1 MKSTVTTPR
10 WLKSS
15 PSKPVRSIALLV
27 LVVLAFVIPI
37 AVNSPYVMDVG
48 IQILFY
54 TTLALGLNV
63 VVGYAGLLDLGYAAY
78 FAVGAYC
85 IGILTQTLH
94 LSFWMA
100 LPLAGLFAMVLGSF
114 IGFTVLRLRSDYL
127 TMVTLG
133 FGEIIRIT
141 ANNLDVTGG
150 PSGIFGIQGP
160 SLFGFQ
166 LNQPIHFYYLMLVV
180 LIISTIAVARL
191 GNSRIGRAWAC
202 LREDEDAAEA
212 MGINTLGY
220 RMLAYLTGTFW
231 AGLTG
236 AVFAVK
242 MTAVSPNS
250 FGFMQSVTILLA
262 VVMGGLGSVPGVIL
276 GGALVIILPE
286 FLRSVADWRYLVFGI
301 ALILLMLFRPTGLWP
316 APHERKEEV

>member
-1 MKSTVTTPR
+1 MKTSK
-10 WLKSS
+10 KSLWRKFGQTKGTRLAAS
-15 PSKPVRSIALLV
+15 LVMLAAAVLLPM
-27 LVVLAFVIPI
+27 VIE
-37 AVNSPYVMDVG
+37 SPYVMDVG
-48 IQILFY
+48 LQVLFY
-54 TTLALGLNV
+54 ATLALGLNV
-63 VVGYAGLLDLGYAAY
+63 VVGYAGLLDMGYSAY
-78 FAVGAYC
+78 FAVGAYTV
-85 IGILTQTLH
+85 GILTQSAGV
-94 LSFWMA
+94 SFWVA
-100 LPLAGLFAMVLGSF
+100 LPLSGVFAMILGSF

-141 ANNLDVTGG
+141 ATNLNVTGG
-150 PSGIFGIQGP
+150 ASGIFNIQGP
-160 SLFGFQ
+160 SIFGLN
-166 LNQPIHFYYLMLVV
+166 LNQPIHFYYLMLILLVV
-180 LIISTIAVARL
+180 STIAVARL

-236 AVFAVK
+236 AIFAIK

-250 FGFMQSVTILLA
+250 FGFMPSINILLA
-262 VVMGGLGSVPGVIL
+262 VVMGGIGSVPGVIL

-286 FLRSVADWRYLVFGI
+286 FLRSVADWRYLVFGV
-301 ALILLMLFRPTGLWP
+301 ALMLLMLFRPAGLWP
-316 APHERKEEV
+316 APHAVQEEE